1 MSIVS
6 DKSNSKIEILVW
18 LISLT
23 LLVLIM
29 IIIGGLTRLTE
40 SGLSIVDWKPI
51 VGIIP
56 PLSYSSWAEVFNK
69 YKLSPEFKIVNSSM
83 TLDEFKYIFWW
94 EWFHRFFA
102 RCLGIVFILPFI
114 YFYLKKKLDNYLSFT
129 LIIIFI
135 FGLIQAIIGWWM
147 VKSGL
152 VDNPYVSAYRL
163 SIHLGIALVIFSILL
178 WLSLTYYY
186 GKEKNYNRPKFI
198 KNLFHISLMLIFL
211 TIISGGFM
219 AGTDSGKSF
228 NTFPLMNE
236 QFFPDDYFLNEYGWK
251 NIFENT
257 IAINFNHRWLAI
269 FTFVF
274 ISSLILYLMKKDNY
288 NKFSLLLVLF
298 VLFIQIFLGIL
309 TLIYSVPLNFAI
321 LHQTNAT
328 FLLASMIF
336 AYHRL
341 IYK

>member
-6 DKSNSKIEILVW
+6 KKTNKEIDILIW

-23 LLVLIM
+23 VIVLII

-40 SGLSIVDWKPI
+40 SGLSMEDWRPI
-51 VGIIP
+51 MGTMP
-56 PLSYSSWAEVFNK
+56 PLSDSSWIEVFEK

-83 TLDEFKYIFWW
+83 TLDEFQHIFWW
-94 EWFHRFFA
+94 EWIHRFVA
-102 RCLGIVFILPFI
+102 RCLGLVFILPLI
-114 YFYLKKKLDNYLSFT
+114 YFYFKNRLDNNIIFT
-129 LIIIFI
+129 LMIVFI

-152 VDNPYVSAYRL
+152 VDNPYISAYRL
-163 SIHLGIALVIFSILL
+163 SIHLGIALIIFSILL
-178 WLSLTYYY
+178 WLSLSYYF
-186 GKEKNYNRPKFI
+186 GKEKIHDRSKI
-198 KNLFHISLMLIFL
+198 VKNLFHISLMLISL
-211 TIISGGFM
+211 TIISGSFM
-219 AGTDSGKSF
+219 TGTDSGKSF
-228 NTFPLMNE
+228 NTFPLMNN
-236 QFFPDDYFLNEYGWK
+236 QFFPDGYFLNEYGWK

-269 FTFVF
+269 FTFIFV
-274 ISSLILYLMKKDNY
+274 SSMILYLIKKDNY
-288 NKFSLLLVLF
+288 NKFSLLLVLL
-298 VLFIQIFLGIL
+298 VLLIQIILGIL
-309 TLIYSVPLNFAI
+309 TLIYAVPLSFAI

-328 FLLASMIF
+328 LLLASIIF